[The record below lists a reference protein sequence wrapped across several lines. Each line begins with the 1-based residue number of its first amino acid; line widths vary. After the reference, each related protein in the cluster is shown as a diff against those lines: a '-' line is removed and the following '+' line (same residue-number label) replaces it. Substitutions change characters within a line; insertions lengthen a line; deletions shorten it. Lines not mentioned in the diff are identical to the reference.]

1 MLFLFYD
8 MSFFSAA
15 VSFFQDGTNSKP
27 WKQNKSFKCLLKF
40 SFAALPFDTCRSSWR
55 AAIYMA
61 LTWSF
66 CFLTSFLLPLP
77 HICRY
82 CDFLLCGHKFLSDN
96 HNYFTDG
103 LAQMASRQKMV
114 NCFPSMTERTTS
126 CLIFSRKRCQTAGF
140 EDLCVN
146 LSVLSC
152 CVISSAVN

>member
-1 MLFLFYD
+1 MDAALVVLEKKSCNASMFSTEMQLLSWPCQCYVYFCDD
-8 MSFFSAA
+8 MSVFSAA

-27 WKQNKSFKCLLKF
+27 WKHS
-40 SFAALPFDTCRSSWR
+40 LPFDTCHSSWR
-55 AAIYMA
+55 AASYMA

-77 HICRY
+77 HVCRY

-114 NCFPSMTERTTS
+114 NYFPSMTEGTTG
-126 CLIFSRKRCQTAGF
+126 C
-140 EDLCVN
+140 
-146 LSVLSC
+146 
-152 CVISSAVN
+152 